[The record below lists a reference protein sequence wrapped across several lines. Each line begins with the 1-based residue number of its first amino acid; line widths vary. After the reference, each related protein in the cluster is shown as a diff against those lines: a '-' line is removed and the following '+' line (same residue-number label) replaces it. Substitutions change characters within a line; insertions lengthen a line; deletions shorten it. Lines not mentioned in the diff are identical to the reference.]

1 MYLPVKVSTIVG
13 TDLRQNMVLEK
24 TVIALAVNGLRTAP
38 KLESKG
44 PVLPQST
51 EYHEFGGI
59 CGFFLD
65 KVVWSTLSHLRVSPD
80 IL

>member
-13 TDLRQNMVLEK
+13 TDLWQDMVLEE
-24 TVIALAVNGLRTAP
+24 TVIALAINGLRTAP
-38 KLESKG
+38 ELETKG
-44 PVLPQST
+44 SILAEST

-59 CGFFLD
+59 CGFFFN
-65 KVVWSTLSHLRVSPD
+65 KVLWCTLSPLRVPPD